1 MPKKKKNVPHGTPKR
16 LTPEIKEEIKIKFIQ
31 GIEDNSGGRKIFSL
45 DHLCKDYG
53 VAQSTVYRHAQ
64 KENWKQ
70 DQIDFQNE
78 FIKELNIRRQKELAD
93 ESVNFD
99 KTCLQIAKAIMGQVG
114 MAIRKNQETGEIVAH
129 HLTALSSAA
138 TNAQKIAKLALGE
151 ATENMNLNADIKDTA
166 TFRDALR
173 LLDEVAEQGRKADTS
188 SIH

>member
-1 MPKKKKNVPHGTPKR
+1 MPKQKKSTAKKF
-16 LTPEIKEEIKIKFIQ
+16 TPEIKEQIKIKFIQ
-31 GIEDNSGGRKIFSL
+31 GIEDNAGGRKLFSL
-45 DHLCKDYG
+45 DHLCLDYG
-53 VAQSTVYRHAQ
+53 VAKSTVYRHSQ

-70 DQIDFQNE
+70 AQIDFQNE
-78 FIKELNIRRQKELAD
+78 FIKELNIRRQKEMAD

-99 KTCLQIAKAIMGQVG
+99 KTSLQIAKAIMGQIG
-114 MAIRKNQETGEIVAH
+114 MVIRKNQETGEVIPH
-129 HLTALSSAA
+129 HLTALSTAA

-173 LLDEVAEQGRKADTS
+173 QLDEVAEQVRKANTS